1 MRTRWR
7 RAALPVAVA
16 ICLLLSLIVGA
27 ANLYTLA
34 ASAGEGRVRDLRI
47 LRLIR
52 HAADDVNLNLLSA
65 APAWV
70 HTERDLTRPAD
81 GALLFSCAALLS
93 FLLLLPLALLTA
105 ATVRRLARGRPRAN
119 VTAISLA
126 ALSLP
131 ALVLAA
137 AVALSPRVTALL
149 LIVATLGIFA
159 AAARMPE
166 PLLARVLSRA
176 ALFAAG
182 CFAIPLALAPLS
194 LQAKVPVHHRADP
207 SAPNILLISIDSLR
221 ADHLHCYGY
230 PRATSPNLD
239 ALAEEGARFE
249 TVISP
254 TSWTLPAHMTL
265 LTSLPPEKHGVIT
278 NHLRLASGI
287 ETIPQHL
294 QRSGYATAGFVS
306 TTYLDGL
313 YGFSRGFDVYDD
325 YTILR
330 VAGAKSRKAVT
341 SGMVADHAIR
351 WVEQHSAS
359 SPQQP
364 FFLFL
369 HFFDVH
375 YDYNP
380 PLPFARMFDGTYR
393 GPATGNVDLVR
404 SGMQQR
410 DVDHVVALYDGE
422 IAWVDWNVGRI
433 VAALRAHGLLDNT
446 IVAVTADHGEE
457 FLDHG
462 QSGHFKTL
470 YDEVLRVPLII
481 RYPKRVAAGRRVAG
495 QVRLMDVAPTLLSL
509 AGVRLPH
516 SRVPTEAR
524 GLGCLLKP
532 DAPAKPTPLLPAF
545 GDLKGEMASLRTA
558 DAKLIV
564 DLRTHRE
571 ELYDL
576 ARDPYERHNIDAE
589 NEPKA
594 EELRALL
601 DRWRA
606 ATPASSTGEV
616 ELDPEEKES
625 LKSLGYIR

>member
-1 MRTRWR
+1 MRAR
-7 RAALPVAVA
+7 RLWALPVAVA
-16 ICLLLSLIVGA
+16 ISLLLSLLVGA

-52 HAADDVNLNLLSA
+52 HAADDVNVNLLAA

-81 GALLFSCAALLS
+81 GALLFACGALLA
-93 FLLLLPLALLTA
+93 FLLLLPLALLVA
-105 ATVRRLARGRPRAN
+105 ATLRRFTRGRPRGN
-119 VTAISLA
+119 VTATSLA
-126 ALSLP
+126 VLSLP

-137 AVALSPRVTALL
+137 AVSLSPRVTALL
-149 LIVATLGIFA
+149 LIAATAGILA
-159 AAARMPE
+159 AATRVPE
-166 PLLARVLSRA
+166 PRLARVLSRA
-176 ALFAAG
+176 GLFAVG
-182 CFAIPLALAPLS
+182 CLVLALALVPFS
-194 LQAKVPVHHRADP
+194 LQATVPLHRRADP
-207 SAPNILLISIDSLR
+207 GAPNILLISIDSLR

-230 PRATSPNLD
+230 PRATSPHLD
-239 ALAEEGARFE
+239 ALAAEGARFE

-287 ETIPQHL
+287 ETIPQHM

-380 PLPFARMFDGTYR
+380 PLPFARMFDRTYR

-404 SGMQQR
+404 AGMQQR

-422 IAWVDWNVGRI
+422 IAWVDWNIGRV
-433 VAALRAHGLLDNT
+433 VAELRARGLLDNT
-446 IVAVTADHGEE
+446 IIAITADHGEE

-481 RYPKRVAAGRRVAG
+481 RYPKKVAAGRQVAG
-495 QVRLMDVAPTLLSL
+495 QVRLMDVAPTLFSL
-509 AGVRLPH
+509 AGIRLPH
-516 SRVPTEAR
+516 SRVATEAR

-532 DAPAKPTPLLPAF
+532 DAPAKATPLLPAF

-564 DLRTHRE
+564 NLRTHRE

-576 ARDPYERHNIDAE
+576 ARDPYEKHNIDGQ
-589 NEPKA
+589 NEAKA
-594 EELRALL
+594 DELRALL

-606 ATPASSTGEV
+606 ASPASSNDEI
-616 ELDPEEKES
+616 ELGNEEKET